1 MTTYTPHAHVRLPHV
16 SLWLV
21 AVVGLAAALIGL
33 GAWVLV
39 DRYTG
44 GGGATHDATTLIN
57 KVNAAWNTGDGKAAA
72 TLFTNNAVIESMGD
86 TMVGPKAIGQAMVGA
101 HAMQFHVERV
111 APVTVNGDFATSWFK
126 ITGVGIDRYP
136 VLTVFQLKDGK
147 ILRQWGFGV
156 GLTLPF
162 TNAVLP

>member
-1 MTTYTPHAHVRLPHV
+1 MTTYTPRAHVRWPHV
-16 SLWLV
+16 NLWLV

-44 GGGATHDATTLIN
+44 GGGATHDATTLIDN
-57 KVNAAWNTGDGKAAA
+57 GSAAWNTGDGNAAA
-72 TLFTNNAVIESMGD
+72 TFYTNNAVIDSLGD
-86 TMVGPKAIGQAMVGA
+86 TAVGPKAIGQAMVTA

-136 VLTVFQLKDGK
+136 VLTVFQVKDGK

-156 GLTLPF
+156 GLTEPF
-162 TNAVLP
+162 INAVMP